1 MEDLTRQHLTQE
13 KIVDELIV
21 RMNSL
26 DFFDKMAEDMDNA
39 QFDAYWNEIHN
50 RKEHNENKSK
60 ERISR

>member
-21 RMNSL
+21 RINSL
-26 DFFDKMAEDMDNA
+26 DFFDKMAEDINQDR
-39 QFDAYWNEIHN
+39 FDAYWNEIHN